1 MRFEEIKNV
10 LKRKTVGIA
19 GCGGLGSNAA
29 ISLARVGI
37 GTLIIAD
44 ADKLEESNLNR
55 QYYFC
60 DQVGSYKAIALKE
73 NVRKVNPSVVVAAHV
88 VELTPSIIVDLFS
101 GCDVVLEAFDRA
113 DMKEMIIECVQT
125 VMPRMSLISG
135 VGMAG
140 WGKNELIGST
150 RSGNLYIVGDQ
161 QSEACDENPPL
172 APRVGVVSNMMA
184 NKALEIL
191 LGSD

>member
-1 MRFEEIKNV
+1 MRVEEIKNV
-10 LKRKTVGIA
+10 LKGKTVGIA

-37 GTLIIAD
+37 GTLITAD
-44 ADKLEESNLNR
+44 PDKIEESDLNR

-73 NVRKVNPSVVVAAHV
+73 NVRKVNPSVTVVAHV

-101 GCDVVLEAFDRA
+101 CCDVVLEAFDRA

-125 VMPRMSLISG
+125 VVPRMPLVSG

-140 WGKNELIGST
+140 WGRNELIGSS
-150 RSGNLYIVGDQ
+150 RSGNLYIIGDR
-161 QSEACDENPPL
+161 QSEVSDENPPL